1 LDGAGARRCV
11 LSAFWAA
18 GVRCTAWGAWCTLY
32 IRIQSFEKE
41 RLDLQEV
48 SMKKLTGAQIVIES
62 LLAEGV
68 DVIFGYP
75 GGAILPTYD
84 ALLDSKIKHVLVRH
98 EQGAAHMAEGYA
110 RVTGKPGVVMVTS
123 GPGAT
128 NAVTGIAD
136 AYMDSTPLVVISG
149 QVSTSLIGNDAFQ
162 EADIVGITR
171 PCTKHNY
178 LVKDIRD
185 LARTIKEAFYIAGS
199 GRPGPVVVD
208 LPKDVQ
214 QAEHTFKFPE
224 TVELRGYKPTIRG
237 NPRQIERVIEAIE
250 NSERPLF
257 YVGGGVQWS
266 GAAPELQQLARGLGI
281 PVTET
286 LMALGSM
293 PASDPL
299 RLGMLGMHGSY
310 ATNTAVC
317 NTDCLIAIGA
327 RFDDRVTGRV
337 ANFAPKAETIVHIDI
352 DPSSISKNV
361 KVDIP
366 IVGDIKHVL
375 TDMLTLAKGREG
387 IARRRAA
394 WQKWHQ
400 QIQRWQ
406 KEKPLYENGRRAD
419 HITPVQ
425 VIGELYELTKGECI
439 IATDVGQHQMWVA
452 QLFPFER
459 PRSFLT
465 SGGLGT
471 MGYGL
476 PAGIGAKFAA
486 PDREVVVVS
495 GDGSIQMNIQ
505 ELGTAVEYG
514 IDIKVII
521 LNNYFLG
528 MVRQWQEKFYNER
541 YSYSAMSVPNF
552 VKLAE
557 AYGAHG
563 FRIDKPKDLA
573 KTMKEAFAT
582 RGPVLI
588 DVAIPKEEAVMPM
601 IPPGG
606 AMSEMLLA

>member
-1 LDGAGARRCV
+1 
-11 LSAFWAA
+11 
-18 GVRCTAWGAWCTLY
+18 
-32 IRIQSFEKE
+32 
-41 RLDLQEV
+41 
-48 SMKKLTGAQIVIES
+48 MKKLTGAQIVIES
-62 LLAEGV
+62 LIAEGV

-98 EQGAAHMAEGYA
+98 EQGATHMAEGYA
-110 RVTGKPGVVMVTS
+110 RVRGRPGVVIVTS

-128 NAVTGIAD
+128 NTVTGIAD
-136 AYMDSTPLVVISG
+136 AYMDSTPMVVLSG

-162 EADIVGITR
+162 EADFVGITR

-178 LVKDIRD
+178 LVKDVKD
-185 LARTIKEAFYIAGS
+185 VARIIKEAFYIAGS

-214 QAEHTFKFPE
+214 QAEHVFKYPDR
-224 TVELRGYKPTIRG
+224 VELRSYKPTIRG
-237 NPRQIERVIEAIE
+237 NPRQIERAVEAIE
-250 NSERPLF
+250 KSSRPLL

-266 GAAPELQQLARGLGI
+266 GAAPELRELARGLGI

-286 LMALGSM
+286 LMGLGSM
-293 PASDPL
+293 PASDSL

-310 ATNTAVC
+310 GTNTAVT
-317 NTDCLIAIGA
+317 NTDCLIAVGA
-327 RFDDRVTGRV
+327 RFDDRVTGRI
-337 ANFAPKAETIVHIDI
+337 ADFAPKAETIIHLDI

-361 KVDIP
+361 RVDVP
-366 IVGDIKHVL
+366 IVGDIKPVL
-375 TDMLTLAKGREG
+375 EDMLRTIKGRES
-387 IARRRAA
+387 IARRRPE

-400 QIQRWQ
+400 QILQWK
-406 KEKPLYENGRRAD
+406 KEKPLYENGKDGRKD
-419 HITPVQ
+419 GLVSPVQ
-425 VIGELYELTKGECI
+425 VIEELHQITKGDCI
-439 IATDVGQHQMWVA
+439 MATDVGQHQMWVA
-452 QLFPFER
+452 QMFPFEN
-459 PRSFLT
+459 PRSWLT

-486 PDREVVVVS
+486 PDKTVVVVS

-505 ELGTAVEYG
+505 EIGTAVQYG
-514 IDIKVII
+514 VDIKVII

-528 MVRQWQEKFYNER
+528 MVRQWQEKFYQER

-563 FRIDKPKDLA
+563 FRIDKAKDLP

-582 RGPVLI
+582 PGPVLI
-588 DVAIPKEEAVMPM
+588 DIAIPKDEAVMPM

-606 AMSEMLLA
+606 SMSEMLFA

>member
-1 LDGAGARRCV
+1 
-11 LSAFWAA
+11 
-18 GVRCTAWGAWCTLY
+18 
-32 IRIQSFEKE
+32 
-41 RLDLQEV
+41 
-48 SMKKLTGAQIVIES
+48 MKKLTGAQIVIES

-178 LVKDIRD
+178 LIKDIRD

-250 NSERPLF
+250 KSERPLF

-266 GAAPELQQLARGLGI
+266 GAAPELQQLSRGLGI

-327 RFDDRVTGRV
+327 RFDDRVTGRL

-375 TDMLTLAKGREG
+375 TDMLALAKGREG

-406 KEKPLYENGRRAD
+406 KDKPLYENGKRAD

-439 IATDVGQHQMWVA
+439 VATDVGQHQMWVA

-563 FRIDKPKDLA
+563 FRIEKPKDLA